1 MRSRYPDLLCHPTR
15 PPKSARICFQTGNP
29 AGRRHDRQEPVTFCR
44 RDFFAHAMKYPVI
57 DTKKTGEKIRSVI
70 SGSGYSVRDVA
81 DFLGTDTASVY
92 RYMRGDVL
100 PSTDRLLA
108 LSVLLGVPTWAG
120 LLAYS

>member
-1 MRSRYPDLLCHPTR
+1 
-15 PPKSARICFQTGNP
+15 
-29 AGRRHDRQEPVTFCR
+29 
-44 RDFFAHAMKYPVI
+44 MKYPVI